1 MLLDETSW
9 IGSAF
14 MLVAFYSIFQ
24 VLAVFFVI
32 RFFYL
37 MNKKITIMSADI
49 KTLMIANEQSSEEKR
64 NAPNS

>member
-1 MLLDETSW
+1 
-9 IGSAF
+9 